1 MTRKEELKIL
11 IEKADKMVDV
21 VIDKIKSTRKVYS
34 TKVVEYLSDVTPVNF
49 TVLNILCNFHEG
61 RTEIGFDGV
70 EHFKYACDLYAPS
83 YSRKKW
89 ELNYGSVGSFDKD
102 SGYCDRTI
110 LLGVIASELKKN
122 GELMD
127 ILNEGVNEIISL
139 KKEKD
144 AIGCDRLRNELEIIE
159 HNEREKVKEDII
171 QKIITNGGIDM
182 GSDFTNIYIK
192 ETSKYKSPISKIEFV
207 KINPKTIEA
216 VYYYS
221 DGFTKYNY
229 RGEKN
234 YVLLNCF
241 KLADAM
247 KKEVV

>member
-1 MTRKEELKIL
+1 MTRKEELRIL
-11 IEKADKMVDV
+11 IDKAEEMEN
-21 VIDKIKSTRKVYS
+21 VIFNKIKEVRNLYA
-34 TKVVEYLSDVTPVNF
+34 TKVVEYLANITPINF
-49 TVLNILCNFHEG
+49 TVLNILCEFHED

-83 YSRKKW
+83 YSKDQW
-89 ELNYGSVGSFDKD
+89 ELNFGSVGSFDKD

-110 LLGVIASELKKN
+110 LLGIIAGELKNN
-122 GELMD
+122 GELMS
-127 ILNEGVNEIISL
+127 ILNEGVNEIKAL

-144 AIGCDRLRNELEIIE
+144 AIGYDKLVDELNSIRDK
-159 HNEREKVKEDII
+159 EREESNNNII
-171 QKIITNGGIDM
+171 QEIITNGGIDI

-192 ETSKYKSPISKIEFV
+192 ESSQYKSQISKIEFI

-221 DGFTKYNY
+221 DGFTKYKY

-234 YVLLNCF
+234 YVLLNCLR
-241 KLADAM
+241 LANAI
-247 KKEVV
+247 KKEVA